1 MLASPCLA
9 AQREARNRGPSVTE
23 RRAVEAA
30 AAEAEQERLE
40 QQRLARRGTASRVV
54 STALVLSS
62 RNGAGEVPLGTR
74 KLGRGRAAMNTP
86 LQLGGAVKNLEE
98 RKASLLAAAEF
109 RPTHRVVAVAPV
121 GTGKLDEAPDRMD
134 FEVATA
140 SGAAEFSAAMIAYVD
155 KTFDGAGIEARTA
168 DAHEVSAGF
177 FGYWH
182 EMRGHGVCVEWQ
194 QLDNGWEL
202 RAVRG
207 VTGELT
213 VPTFASVMEFALLV
227 SRVCERVASRV
238 VS

>member
-86 LQLGGAVKNLEE
+86 LQLGGAVQNNEKLIEE
-98 RKASLLAAAEF
+98 R
-109 RPTHRVVAVAPV
+109 
-121 GTGKLDEAPDRMD
+121 
-134 FEVATA
+134 
-140 SGAAEFSAAMIAYVD
+140 
-155 KTFDGAGIEARTA
+155 
-168 DAHEVSAGF
+168 
-177 FGYWH
+177 
-182 EMRGHGVCVEWQ
+182 
-194 QLDNGWEL
+194 
-202 RAVRG
+202 
-207 VTGELT
+207 
-213 VPTFASVMEFALLV
+213 
-227 SRVCERVASRV
+227 
-238 VS
+238 

>member
-86 LQLGGAVKNLEE
+86 VAARRRRAEPRGAEGVAAGSCGVPADAQGG
-98 RKASLLAAAEF
+98 
-109 RPTHRVVAVAPV
+109 
-121 GTGKLDEAPDRMD
+121 G
-134 FEVATA
+134 
-140 SGAAEFSAAMIAYVD
+140 SGA
-155 KTFDGAGIEARTA
+155 GRNWEAR
-168 DAHEVSAGF
+168 
-177 FGYWH
+177 
-182 EMRGHGVCVEWQ
+182 RGSRQDGQRNAAC
-194 QLDNGWEL
+194 
-202 RAVRG
+202 
-207 VTGELT
+207 
-213 VPTFASVMEFALLV
+213 
-227 SRVCERVASRV
+227 RVCAVNRVRANEKLM
-238 VS
+238 